1 MKTVTKTISH
11 CEARRLTEAF
21 LDGQTSLEEE
31 RALFLYYNNGDIADD
46 LEENRE
52 MMQWYAAGLKLENS
66 PLKKDSSAKI
76 RGILKV
82 WLPAAAAI
90 AVAFTLAFNLY
101 KDEEHGLSDEEY
113 AEYEGSYIIRN
124 GKKITDLAEIM
135 PEIKANEEYSERLQR
150 IINVNSMTS
159 DELIEDMIY
168 TEYPYPGLRQDI
180 LNTIHDGQTIQYF

>member
-31 RALFLYYNNGDIADD
+31 RALFIYYNSGEIADD

-52 MMQWYAAGLKLENS
+52 MMQWYAAGLKLD
-66 PLKKDSSAKI
+66 DSSQKKKSPARI
-76 RGILKV
+76 RSFFKV
-82 WLPAAAAI
+82 WLPTAAAI
-90 AVAFTLAFNLY
+90 AVAFTLVFNLY
-101 KDEEHGLSDEEY
+101 TDEGGALSDEEY

-150 IINVNSMTS
+150 IINANSMTS
-159 DELIEDMIY
+159 DELLEDMIY
-168 TEYPYPGLRQDI
+168 TEYPSPQLRQDI